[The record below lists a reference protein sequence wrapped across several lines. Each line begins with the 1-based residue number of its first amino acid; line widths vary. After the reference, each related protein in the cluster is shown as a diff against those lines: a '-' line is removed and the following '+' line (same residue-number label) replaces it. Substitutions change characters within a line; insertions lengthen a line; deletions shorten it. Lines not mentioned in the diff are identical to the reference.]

1 MDIKRKKSEK
11 ISGPAIGEFLDS
23 EKELEGKFRSL
34 GWIFAVLFGLPML
47 FLVLGLVWKGIKWL
61 MSVLA

>member
-1 MDIKRKKSEK
+1 MNIKNNKSEK
-11 ISGPAIGEFLDS
+11 FGEPTAGEFLDS